1 MIIQSRKHPDK
12 TWDIS
17 LDTWNKMKSNGDHRK
32 FRVLSSVEVPSNVA
46 PPVEVQNFLNGP
58 EGPEVKKIYEVE
70 AEEMVTADYLE
81 GLTKGELI
89 EKYPAF
95 ELKESMKKEEMIN
108 KILD

>member
-17 LDTWNKMKSNGDHRK
+17 LDTWAKMKANGDHRK
-32 FRVLSSVEVPSNVA
+32 FRVLSSVDVPSNVA
-46 PPVEVQNFLNGP
+46 APVEVQNFLNDR
-58 EGPEVKKIYEVE
+58 EPEVKKIYEVE
-70 AEEMVTADYLE
+70 AEEIITAEYLE

-89 EKYPAF
+89 EKYPDL
-95 ELKESMKKEEMIN
+95 ELKESMKKEEIIN